1 MPYFCSAIWCKLNS
15 ARNNRFILGNLF
27 FFFFFATNKNISFW
41 KGKEIQLLLRG
52 SASWPSWVAF
62 CVKFCCLL
70 LPLFFLM
77 PRSPCHCKEMTLCLM
92 QLTFLNSLP
101 DWLAKDTLR
110 QSSGHVALLP
120 DSLLK
125 NTSEEREEG
134 EKKNTCQFKDK
145 ACLLLKLLQSAKAE
159 AILTAKLH
167 LHL

>member
-1 MPYFCSAIWCKLNS
+1 
-15 ARNNRFILGNLF
+15 
-27 FFFFFATNKNISFW
+27 
-41 KGKEIQLLLRG
+41 
-52 SASWPSWVAF
+52 
-62 CVKFCCLL
+62 
-70 LPLFFLM
+70 
-77 PRSPCHCKEMTLCLM
+77 MTLCLM